1 MRERQIPKV
10 PFIRFILNAKRIL
23 KNPLPFHHEN
33 FTNKGDTFQLKIGF
47 GQSVVFSRNP
57 GFAIHALQKNQRN
70 YHKSDIQTKQLAK
83 YVGQGLLTAEGEKWK
98 TQRKLIQ
105 PAFHKK
111 ALVNLLNKVM
121 DAIQLELQRI
131 EPNTPIYIFPI
142 FNDLAFQTVVKAL
155 FSTDIEPSL
164 INRLQHI
171 TEAAQEMLVRELRQP
186 YKGLYFKYGGP
197 IKKHIALVQE
207 AREILRGFVND
218 RRQSGLRHDDLLD
231 MLLDARYEDGSAMDE
246 QQLLDEI
253 LILFVAGHETTSN
266 ALTFTMEL
274 LARHPEVQERL
285 YAEIVNESAFLPAGQ
300 AGANLP
306 NGQEGAQS
314 KEMATESQTNPVKVG
329 SESVKKEE
337 ITSDAD
343 LLAFIKSQ
351 TYAKQVI
358 EESMRLYPPA
368 YFIDRVNYE
377 VDSFE
382 GMEIPKGS
390 NLLFSVIEIHKHKDY
405 WEEPEQF
412 NPDRFADNAG
422 MKHPAYFPF
431 GAGPRMCI
439 GNNFAMYEMILAVT
453 EVVKQ
458 YKIMSKN
465 TAIEIKPLIT
475 LKPQNA
481 ILTFIPRS

>member
-1 MRERQIPKV
+1 MQQRQIPTV
-10 PFIRFILNAKRIL
+10 PFLRFIKNAKRIL
-23 KNPLPFHHEN
+23 KNPLPFHQAN
-33 FTNKGDTFQLKIGF
+33 FQEKGDTFRLKLGF
-47 GQSVVFSRNP
+47 GQTVVFSRNP

-83 YVGQGLLTAEGEKWK
+83 YVGQGLLTVEGDTWK

-111 ALVNLLNKVM
+111 TLVNLLDKVL
-121 DAIQLELQRI
+121 DAIQIELQRI
-131 EPNTPIYIFPI
+131 ETNAPIDIFPI

-155 FSTDIEPSL
+155 FSSDIDPKL

-171 TEAAQEMLVRELRQP
+171 TEAAQTMLVRELRQP
-186 YKGLYFKYGGP
+186 FKKLYFKYGGP
-197 IKKHIALVQE
+197 VKKHIAMVQE
-207 AREILRGFVND
+207 GREILRGLVHE
-218 RRQSGLRHDDLLD
+218 RRQSNIRHDDLLD
-231 MLLDARYEDGSAMDE
+231 MLLDARYEDGSGMDE
-246 QQLLDEI
+246 EQLLDEI

-266 ALTFTMEL
+266 SLTFTMEL

-285 YAEIVNESAFLPAGQ
+285 FREIENDPVMGEGLP
-300 AGANLP
+300 
-306 NGQEGAQS
+306 
-314 KEMATESQTNPVKVG
+314 
-329 SESVKKEE
+329 SE
-337 ITSDAD
+337 AD
-343 LLAFIKSQ
+343 ILTFIKSQ

-377 VDSFE
+377 GDTFD

-390 NLLFSVIEIHKHKDY
+390 NVLFSIIEIHKHKEY
-405 WEEPEQF
+405 WEHPEAF
-412 NPDRFADNAG
+412 DPDRFADNAG

-439 GNNFAMYEMILAVT
+439 GNNFAMYEMVLAVT
-453 EVVKQ
+453 EVVRR
-458 YKIMSKN
+458 YTITSKS
-465 TAIEIKPLIT
+465 TPIEIKPLIT

-481 ILTFIPRS
+481 ILTFIPRT